1 MVRIVTDSTADV
13 PEEFVREL
21 DIVVVP
27 VHVIFGTRSY
37 DDGVNLSREEFYA
50 RLITA
55 DPLPTSSSPS
65 AGEFEVTYRRLR
77 DEGADAVV
85 SVHVAATLSAV
96 QNAAHMG
103 AQAVPDL
110 EVAIV
115 DSGQVSMG
123 LGWQVIEAA
132 RAARAGQSIGEI
144 LDAVARVRQRVRLFA
159 ALDTLEYVRRSGR
172 VGWARA
178 AIGQLLKIKPIVEVR
193 DGAVLSV
200 DRVRT
205 RAHCLARLK
214 ELVAGQGALRSLIV
228 LHTRARN
235 AAQALADEFRT
246 LHSSLSD
253 PIYVAEAT
261 TAIGTYVGPNGLGV
275 ACVVDERR
283 K

>member
-1 MVRIVTDSTADV
+1 MIRIVTDSTADV
-13 PEEFVREL
+13 PEEFVRDL

-27 VHVIFGTRSY
+27 VHVIFGTQSY

-115 DSGQVSMG
+115 DSSQVSMG

-132 RAARAGQSIGEI
+132 RAARAGRSIGEI
-144 LDAVARVRQRVRLFA
+144 LDATARVRQQVRLFA

-172 VGWARA
+172 VGWATA

-200 DRVRT
+200 DRART

-228 LHTRARN
+228 LHTHARD
-235 AAQALADEFRT
+235 AAQALADEFKT

-275 ACVVDERR
+275 ACVVEERR